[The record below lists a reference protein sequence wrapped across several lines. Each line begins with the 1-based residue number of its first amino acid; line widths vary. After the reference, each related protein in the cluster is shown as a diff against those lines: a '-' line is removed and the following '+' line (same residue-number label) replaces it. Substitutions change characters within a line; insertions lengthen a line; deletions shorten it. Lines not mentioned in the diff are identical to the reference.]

1 MFLLWKNI
9 NGQRWTAGKKCA
21 VFVWAVSVLSG
32 LLGLGLWRV
41 VSFFMLGSPDWM
53 AVFAGLPVL
62 GGWVAVFLYTCR
74 HPFCEKRQLTF
85 PALHDRL

>member
-1 MFLLWKNI
+1 MVWLWKNI
-9 NGQRWTAGKKCA
+9 NAQHWAAEKKCA
-21 VFVWAVSVLSG
+21 VFVWAVSLLSV

-62 GGWVAVFLYTCR
+62 GSWVAVFLYTCR